1 MLSYS
6 SEAEMSGELAVGV
19 VFLHRCLVWH
29 ILEWD
34 WDGRKGDGVRLRVAP
49 WTLHTLRGPRWCSLH
64 GRAAV
69 RFTAGSCMV
78 ISVEF
83 ELTGGRRLLKKSCLW
98 DLMRN
103 RRGKVCK
110 RGRWS
115 KCRNGRWG
123 RVTWG
128 RGTGNIILCRLRNM
142 KILWVDSQII
152 DEQDIRYW

>member
-1 MLSYS
+1 MNMTPSYIEGKYMEQLFCVKWYWSSMWELEIKVICNLCFRQRDVLLSYS

-34 WDGRKGDGVRLRVAP
+34 WDGRKGDGVGLRVAP

-103 RRGKVCK
+103 RRGKVMQK
-110 RGRWS
+110 R
-115 KCRNGRWG
+115 
-123 RVTWG
+123 
-128 RGTGNIILCRLRNM
+128 
-142 KILWVDSQII
+142 
-152 DEQDIRYW
+152 